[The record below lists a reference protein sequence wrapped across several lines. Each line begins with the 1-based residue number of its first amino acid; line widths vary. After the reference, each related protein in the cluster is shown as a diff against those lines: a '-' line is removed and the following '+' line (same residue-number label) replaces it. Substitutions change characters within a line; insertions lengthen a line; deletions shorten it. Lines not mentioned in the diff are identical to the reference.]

1 MNVWVRRS
9 LQASLLAGGFVVLG
23 AGIANASE
31 PATTLPDTGKT
42 ADLVGTVTKT
52 ADDTVGAVTGD
63 RAAATAPARSE
74 RASKERQDAVK
85 KPARPARKI
94 VVKKTLP
101 AHDTVG
107 AATGQLTEATPLTEV
122 ARGLL
127 GKHASGAAG
136 PRPLS
141 APEGTSRSVD
151 LSTTDVL
158 PFDNPTADAVGTLTA
173 VSNLDDDGLG
183 GDVTGTLAA
192 TVDGTVDTV
201 VDAGDLGHATSSS
214 DLFGALDGVTELS
227 VDGDRLSGITS
238 ISGVLDT
245 ATSFTGEV
253 AHLGGISGSSLNTG
267 TLDGILA
274 LDGDLDEGELYGF
287 GALSSTLDSI
297 NTVDVWLGDDSYL
310 TGTLDVFAWTDGIV
324 EAAADLSEGD
334 VSGIAA
340 LAGTLDALATVDGQ
354 LGDHAMLTGSL
365 WVSALVDATVVVVAD
380 LAEGDVSGVGTLFA
394 ALDSTG
400 HLDGY
405 VEGLGD
411 VTASTE
417 IAGELDSILE
427 IVGDVS

>member
-1 MNVWVRRS
+1 MNAWVRRS

-23 AGIANASE
+23 AGIASASE
-31 PATTLPDTGKT
+31 PATALPDTGAS

-52 ADDTVGAVTGD
+52 ADDTVGAVTGKQ
-63 RAAATAPARSE
+63 AAATG
-74 RASKERQDAVK
+74 SKALAEHVSGDERQDAAK

-107 AATGQLTEATPLTEV
+107 AVTGQLTEATG
-122 ARGLL
+122 GLL

-136 PRPLS
+136 PRPLP

-151 LSTTDVL
+151 LSTAQVL
-158 PFDNPTADAVGTLTA
+158 PYDNPTADVVGGLAATPSLG
-173 VSNLDDDGLG
+173 DDGLT
-183 GDVTGTLAA
+183 GDVTGMLTA
-192 TVDGTVDTV
+192 TVDGTLDTV

-214 DLFGALDGVTELS
+214 DLSGALDGVTELS
-227 VDGDRLSGITS
+227 ADGDRLSGITS
-238 ISGVLDT
+238 VSGVLDT
-245 ATSFTGEV
+245 ATSFTGEI
-253 AHLGGISGSSLNTG
+253 ADLGGISGSSLNTS

-274 LDGDLDEGELYGF
+274 LDGDLGEGRLYGF

-310 TGTLDVFAWTDGIV
+310 TSTLDVFAWTDGIV

-334 VSGIAA
+334 ASGIAA

-354 LGDHAMLTGSL
+354 LGDHAALTGSL
-365 WVSALVDATVVVVAD
+365 WVSALVDATVVVAAD
-380 LAEGDVSGVGTLFA
+380 LTEGDVSGVGTLFA

-400 HLDGY
+400 HLHAFVD
-405 VEGLGD
+405 GLGHID
-411 VTASTE
+411 GSTAVT
-417 IAGELDSILE
+417 GGLDAVLE
-427 IVGDVS
+427 IVGDAS